1 MSDVNRVIVAEQ
13 FADAEQQNESATL
26 GMWTFLA
33 TEVLFF
39 GALFVSYTICR
50 IRWPHAFRA
59 GSLDLRWYFGA
70 INTAVLLLSSFA
82 MAMAVR
88 FAAMGASRNIIRALL
103 GTIALAVL
111 FLGIKGLEYSIEW
124 REQLVPSL
132 NYSSH
137 GGARPPQEELFM
149 SFYFTMTAIHALHMV
164 IGIGVML
171 VLIWMTRR
179 GKFSADWHSPV
190 EMTGLY
196 WHFVDIVWVFL
207 FPILY
212 LLRNP

>member
-1 MSDVNRVIVAEQ
+1 MSEANRAIVAEQ

-26 GMWTFLA
+26 GMWTVLA

-39 GALFVSYTICR
+39 GVLFASYTVCR
-50 IRWPHAFRA
+50 IRWPNAFRA
-59 GSLDLRWYFGA
+59 GSLDLKWYLGA
-70 INTAVLLLSSFA
+70 INTAVLLFSSFS

-88 FAAMGASRNIIRALL
+88 FAALGDSRRIIRALL
-103 GTIALAVL
+103 FTIALAVV
-111 FLGIKGLEYSIEW
+111 FLVIKGTEYSIEW
-124 REQLVPSL
+124 HEQLVPWL
-132 NYSSH
+132 NYSSD
-137 GGARPPQEELFM
+137 GGSRPPQEELFM
-149 SFYFTMTAIHALHMV
+149 SFYFTMTAIHALHMI

-207 FPILY
+207 FPVLY